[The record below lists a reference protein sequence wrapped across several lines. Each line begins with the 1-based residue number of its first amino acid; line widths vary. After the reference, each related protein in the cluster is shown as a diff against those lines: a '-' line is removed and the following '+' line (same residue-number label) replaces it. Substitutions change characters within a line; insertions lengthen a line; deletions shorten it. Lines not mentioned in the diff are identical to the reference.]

1 MNFREG
7 QNEGKGNFRRIK
19 RITERETL
27 LSKLC
32 DNLVMSQL
40 KILGLIRDLCEEGI
54 NILVQ
59 ERDGGICLFNPNDLW
74 DEAGKDKNK
83 VKQLVRR

>member
-1 MNFREG
+1 
-7 QNEGKGNFRRIK
+7 
-19 RITERETL
+19 
-27 LSKLC
+27 
-32 DNLVMSQL
+32 MSQL